1 MPPKPEEIQ
10 EKMEQ
15 WCRKTADLSSEK
27 DPGIT
32 AGSEIKYRDLAQN
45 IQKIA
50 ELQMQFEMIHPFQDG
65 NGRTGRFV
73 MDQMLLNA
81 GLLPTIILNQSK
93 YRQVFRIYERNRD
106 TNLMEHC
113 IVQGVAK
120 AYEILKD
127 ICKKM
132 GEELRM

>member
-1 MPPKPEEIQ
+1 
-10 EKMEQ
+10 
-15 WCRKTADLSSEK
+15 
-27 DPGIT
+27 
-32 AGSEIKYRDLAQN
+32 
-45 IQKIA
+45 
-50 ELQMQFEMIHPFQDG
+50 
-65 NGRTGRFV
+65 